1 MSARGLAPARV
12 SPDFV
17 SRRSPRLARKK
28 VDIGS
33 GHPLTPTKSRSL
45 CKASSGIAV
54 PLAEVSTRVSTTA
67 PGVSFERIRIEAA
80 VGGTPGDSSTIDEVF
95 VVPGN
100 PGVPG
105 FYERFA
111 QTLWRELNG
120 AAAVEVV
127 GYVGHTEQDVGTKH
141 TKWFT
146 LGEQVEHVT
155 AEIVGSGGGNTTKLR
170 RRGTQHRGGNRAS
183 RDETAPF
190 ADNASRRF
198 DAFRV
203 DEPEVGVTEFLEFLS
218 AGPAA
223 GSFRGRLGTR
233 FEKNTPRLFKKSLHE
248 RHGRLRYEKHPRL
261 AQVRIGGEH
270 GADGQNRVRGAGGPA
285 RGRGRLRRGFET
297 TRRQSFVSV
306 LRRYVLHFPNPA
318 SLIAHTRLT
327 LSFIYLRRPLGADV
341 AGEFVRPEIRKPG
354 RVGGAI
360 Q

>member
-1 MSARGLAPARV
+1 MRFDGPLVSQRAHGPAPNTRGSYCPSRVHRRMSARGLAPARV

-33 GHPLTPTKSRSL
+33 GHPLKSSSKSRSL

-155 AEIVGSGGGNTTKLR
+155 AEIVGSGGGKHDKTPSSWDT
-170 RRGTQHRGGNRAS
+170 AS
-183 RDETAPF
+183 GWKSRF
-190 ADNASRRF
+190 AR
-198 DAFRV
+198 
-203 DEPEVGVTEFLEFLS
+203 
-218 AGPAA
+218 
-223 GSFRGRLGTR
+223 
-233 FEKNTPRLFKKSLHE
+233 
-248 RHGRLRYEKHPRL
+248 
-261 AQVRIGGEH
+261 
-270 GADGQNRVRGAGGPA
+270 
-285 RGRGRLRRGFET
+285 
-297 TRRQSFVSV
+297 
-306 LRRYVLHFPNPA
+306 
-318 SLIAHTRLT
+318 
-327 LSFIYLRRPLGADV
+327 
-341 AGEFVRPEIRKPG
+341 
-354 RVGGAI
+354 
-360 Q
+360 

>member
-1 MSARGLAPARV
+1 MRSDGTLVSQRAHGPAPNTRGSYCPSRVHRRMSARGLAPARV

-120 AAAVEVV
+120 AAAVEVI

-141 TKWFT
+141 TRWFT

-155 AEIVGSGGGNTTKLR
+155 AEIVGSGGGKHDKTPSSWDT
-170 RRGTQHRGGNRAS
+170 AS
-183 RDETAPF
+183 GWKSRF
-190 ADNASRRF
+190 AR
-198 DAFRV
+198 
-203 DEPEVGVTEFLEFLS
+203 
-218 AGPAA
+218 
-223 GSFRGRLGTR
+223 
-233 FEKNTPRLFKKSLHE
+233 
-248 RHGRLRYEKHPRL
+248 
-261 AQVRIGGEH
+261 
-270 GADGQNRVRGAGGPA
+270 
-285 RGRGRLRRGFET
+285 
-297 TRRQSFVSV
+297 
-306 LRRYVLHFPNPA
+306 
-318 SLIAHTRLT
+318 
-327 LSFIYLRRPLGADV
+327 
-341 AGEFVRPEIRKPG
+341 
-354 RVGGAI
+354 
-360 Q
+360 

>member
-1 MSARGLAPARV
+1 MRSDGPLVSQRAHGPAPNTRGSYCPSRVHRRMSARGLAPARV

-120 AAAVEVV
+120 AAAVEVI

-155 AEIVGSGGGNTTKLR
+155 AEIVGSGGGETRQNSVVVGHSIGVEIALRAMKQHPSQITQVVGLMPFVLTNRKSVLQSFLSFLVRVRPLVLFVAGLVHVLKKIRPGFLR
-170 RRGTQHRGGNRAS
+170 RVFTKGMDACATKNTLAWL
-183 RDETAPF
+183 
-190 ADNASRRF
+190 RF
-198 DAFRV
+198 GSVVNMALMGR
-203 DEPEVGVTEFLEFLS
+203 TEFVELADPRGDGDDCGGVLKQHGDKVSFLYCE
-218 AGPAA
+218 
-223 GSFRGRLGTR
+223 GTYCISQI
-233 FEKNTPRLFKKSLHE
+233 P
-248 RHGRLRYEKHPRL
+248 P
-261 AQVRIGGEH
+261 
-270 GADGQNRVRGAGGPA
+270 P
-285 RGRGRLRRGFET
+285 
-297 TRRQSFVSV
+297 
-306 LRRYVLHFPNPA
+306 
-318 SLIAHTRLT
+318 
-327 LSFIYLRRPLGADV
+327 
-341 AGEFVRPEIRKPG
+341 
-354 RVGGAI
+354 
-360 Q
+360 